1 MDNKF
6 KLKLQ
11 GQDNN
16 NLEIMKEITNLIIT
30 MKGIKTSIIKM
41 VIKDNLE
48 EVDLIIIIMEEIKEK
63 EEKEDNS
70 IMDNSEET
78 LEIIISIGT
87 MTNKEVSIISSNSF
101 KITINKKMMHGEIQK
116 M

>member
-16 NLEIMKEITNLIIT
+16 SLEIMKEITNLIII

-41 VIKDNLE
+41 VILDNLE
-48 EVDLIIIIMEEIKEK
+48 EADLIIIMEEIKKK

-78 LEIIISIGT
+78 IEIIILIGT

-101 KITINKKMMHGEIQK
+101 KITINKKMMHGEIQ
-116 M
+116 

>member
-1 MDNKF
+1 MDNKY

-16 NLEIMKEITNLIIT
+16 SLEIMKEITNLIIT

-48 EVDLIIIIMEEIKEK
+48 EVDLIIIMEEIKEK
-63 EEKEDNS
+63 EEKADNS

-78 LEIIISIGT
+78 TEIIILIGT

-101 KITINKKMMHGEIQK
+101 KITINKKMMHGEIQ
-116 M
+116 